1 MKNFAVIVVALSFA
15 FTACGK
21 KSEDKKESAPAP
33 SGAPAEAKPVDPKPA
48 EPAAAAPAAAAGEV
62 DLAPGGDAW
71 KGLAIK
77 GPADSKVSDNG
88 AGGVGIVLGNIS
100 FEITPGKPDIK
111 TIKDGIKFG
120 LETSKGTIT
129 YSIDKP
135 DEIAYVTETPMGDGK
150 VKGYGFAHP
159 VTVDGKTFACS
170 TTVDTEEQAATAKA
184 ACDSL
189 HKK

>member
-100 FEITPGKPDIK
+100 FEITPGKPDIR

-135 DEIAYVTETPMGDGK
+135 DEIAYVTETPMGERG
-150 VKGYGFAHP
+150 
-159 VTVDGKTFACS
+159 
-170 TTVDTEEQAATAKA
+170 TA
-184 ACDSL
+184 SRTR
-189 HKK
+189 